1 MFVAVKKNY
10 IIVFILFFIVF
21 LCSTIGYFATDVSS
35 PKYSYTI
42 VIDAGHGGIDGGVVG
57 YSGNNY
63 ESDLTL
69 KYAKCLASYF
79 SSIEVNVVQTR
90 TTKDGLYSSLSS
102 NKKQDDMKKRQEIIF
117 SNRPNLVLSLHMNGY
132 ILPSQ
137 RGIMAYY
144 KINDENS
151 KTLATTLQNRFLTA
165 LPHAR
170 KEALAGDYFILNC
183 SNYTSVLIECGF
195 LTNKEEEQLLISE
208 EYMNKVCFEIFTATF
223 SYLVENA
230 KINI

>member
-21 LCSTIGYFATDVSS
+21 LCSTIGYFATNVSS

-57 YSGNNY
+57 FSGNNY

-90 TTKDGLYSSLSS
+90 TTKEGLYSSLSS
-102 NKKQDDMKKRQEIIF
+102 NKKQDDMKW
-117 SNRPNLVLSLHMNGY
+117 
-132 ILPSQ
+132 
-137 RGIMAYY
+137 
-144 KINDENS
+144 
-151 KTLATTLQNRFLTA
+151 ATKMLKYFLCIY
-165 LPHAR
+165 
-170 KEALAGDYFILNC
+170 G
-183 SNYTSVLIECGF
+183 
-195 LTNKEEEQLLISE
+195 
-208 EYMNKVCFEIFTATF
+208 
-223 SYLVENA
+223 
-230 KINI
+230 

>member
-1 MFVAVKKNY
+1 MFLTLKRNY
-10 IIVFILFFIVF
+10 IITFILFFIVL
-21 LCSTIGYFATDVSS
+21 LCSTIGYFSTNVYS
-35 PKYSYTI
+35 PKYNYTI
-42 VIDAGHGGIDGGVVG
+42 VIDAGHGGVDGGVVG
-57 YSGNNY
+57 FSGESI

-90 TTKDGLYSSLSS
+90 TTKEGLYSSLAS

-117 SNRPNLVLSLHMNGY
+117 STKPNLVLSLHMNGY
-132 ILPSQ
+132 VLPSQ

-144 KINDENS
+144 KDSDENS
-151 KTLATTLQNRFLTA
+151 KTLANTLQERFLQNI
-165 LPHAR
+165 PHAR

-195 LTNKEEEQLLISE
+195 LTNEEEEKLLTSDD
-208 EYMNKVCFEIFTATF
+208 YMHKVCFEIFTATF

-230 KINI
+230 KINV

>member
-1 MFVAVKKNY
+1 MFLTLKRNY
-10 IIVFILFFIVF
+10 IITFILFFIVL
-21 LCSTIGYFATDVSS
+21 LCSTIGYFALDASS

-57 YSGNNY
+57 YSGETF

-90 TTKDGLYSSLSS
+90 TTKDGLYSSLAS

-117 SNRPNLVLSLHMNGY
+117 SARPNLVISLHMNGY
-132 ILPSQ
+132 VLPSQ

-144 KINDENS
+144 KQSNEQS
-151 KTLATTLQNRFLTA
+151 KILAQTLQQRFLTA

-170 KEALAGDYFILNC
+170 KEALEGDYFILNC

-195 LTNKEEEQLLISE
+195 LTNEEEEKLLITDD
-208 EYMNKVCFEIFTATF
+208 YMHKVCFEIFSATF

-230 KINI
+230 KINV